1 MPTLCRR
8 RVPIGANCTDK
19 KTGKGERISRFRREE
34 GDHERTQVEQ
44 PTNVEPQSETKIHV
58 GIWTKLGGPELH
70 LPTEDGALKNR
81 IHASFGKTF
90 PT

>member
-8 RVPIGANCTDK
+8 RVPTGANRTDK
-19 KTGKGERISRFRREE
+19 KIGKRERISRPGREE
-34 GDHERTQVEQ
+34 RNQERTQVEQ

-70 LPTEDGALKNR
+70 LPTEDGTLENR
-81 IHASFGKTF
+81 IHASIGKTF
-90 PT
+90 ST